1 MSDQPTIPPRPPRRP
16 GQESSPSSSAS
27 LPAVPPRP
35 SRSRSALPHE
45 ASSPLNPGAGFVHT
59 LPSIPARPNRA
70 HNKSPLPAEV
80 ASPLDPG
87 RGTVSTPADEK
98 TEDSAVLEVP
108 GVPKRP
114 KVLRTPSGRPLA
126 PVVGGEEEGHGH
138 GHGHGPAVSS
148 PRPQRAQRPT
158 GTSEDRNKS
167 RTRSPLP
174 SPLPE
179 LREEQPA
186 APLDQA
192 TALSAANLPQT
203 PAFKIRKES
212 TADSVRSHASIG
224 DVIRA
229 GRGRRFSVES
239 AVTTG
244 SSFKGQETEGEDEH
258 EHEQEEYKENDS
270 GNSDEQEMKR
280 DATQLFGGNLADDI
294 THTSA
299 DTKAENRGPVSQ
311 ETGEVKEAVKDFFG
325 KDLTE
330 EESEVIEAAARGKES
345 PRPEEAGN
353 ATADMKGPDTPID
366 EDKNIEPGQS
376 QRARRGSTTTGETS
390 PTPVPTPK
398 ARRGSVIAVAGED
411 EPSAAAEKPRRGSI
425 HPETGEIQPPSEA
438 ELLAKKTPHHEHS
451 STAEFRRESM
461 SIDENKLPKAV
472 KEVRKSFSEG
482 EIIGDE
488 VAVAEHREGLL
499 GDDGKKGAEELGAV
513 FEDEEAE
520 EAAEEEDKADE
531 EPNQKGDR
539 EVDMEKVNEGEY
551 RSHSTDPHHTTHK
564 PDPGH
569 EIKYGK
575 EIWEGPGK
583 TEAEEVREVKE
594 HLSTP
599 VQEPTDPLLAHKPPV
614 EGEVRSE
621 LERAGTSATR
631 GEVFE
636 PGRTQS
642 PLLAEPKKE
651 GEVGKGKPVVPP
663 RPAGGRLPVRAGPGK
678 ISALRANLE
687 NKLNLG
693 AGGGLFGGPPP
704 VKPKPAPKPV
714 EAEGEG
720 EGERKE
726 EVMVEKK
733 DTLGDVRKGRARG
746 PARRKLVEKKEE
758 KRGFAISEIVTIL
771 DIPGSSSNVVTGT
784 RSRSDSVD
792 SETQTG
798 EVKVEMGGRRMSI
811 YRGAGIKGDDV
822 VIEDKDDVE
831 EPVAQSGSEET
842 TPKPE
847 EKPETA
853 VSEAQAEAKAGAQPQ
868 SAIEDDD
875 EKEVVPAIAL
885 TEPLGDQT
893 AEEVKMEIEEAPGA
907 FPGAAVEDS
916 GVEASLHGAAGH
928 GTTVDVEQ
936 TA

>member
-1 MSDQPTIPPRPPRRP
+1 MSDQPSVPPRPSRRP
-16 GQESSPSSSAS
+16 GRESSPSSSAS
-27 LPAVPPRP
+27 LPAIPPRP
-35 SRSRSALPHE
+35 SRSRSPLPHK

-59 LPSIPARPNRA
+59 PPIPARPNRA

-98 TEDSAVLEVP
+98 TEASAALEVP

-126 PVVGGEEEGHGH
+126 PVVGGEEE

-179 LREEQPA
+179 LREDEPA
-186 APLDQA
+186 APLDQT

-244 SSFKGQETEGEDEH
+244 SSIKGQETEGEDEH
-258 EHEQEEYKENDS
+258 EHDQEEDKENDS
-270 GNSDEQEMKR
+270 GNGDEQEMKR
-280 DATQLFGGNLADDI
+280 DATQLFGGNLAENI
-294 THTSA
+294 THATA
-299 DTKAENRGPVSQ
+299 DTKTENRGPVAQ
-311 ETGEVKEAVKDFFG
+311 ETGETQEAVKDFFG

-330 EESEVIEAAARGKES
+330 EESEVVEAAARGKES

-353 ATADMKGPDTPID
+353 AAADMQGRDTPID

-390 PTPVPTPK
+390 PTPVPTPR
-398 ARRGSVIAVAGED
+398 ARRGSVAAVAGED
-411 EPSAAAEKPRRGSI
+411 EPSAAEKPRRGSL

-451 STAEFRRESM
+451 STAELRRESM
-461 SIDENKLPKAV
+461 SIDEDKLPKAV

-482 EIIGDE
+482 EIVGDE

-531 EPNQKGDR
+531 EQKQKEDGDGG
-539 EVDMEKVNEGEY
+539 EDMEKVNEGEY

-569 EIKYGK
+569 EVKYGK

-599 VQEPTDPLLAHKPPV
+599 VQEPTDPILAHKPPV

-651 GEVGKGKPVVPP
+651 GEVWKGKPVVPP
-663 RPAGGRLPVRAGPGK
+663 RPASGRVPVRGGPGK

-714 EAEGEG
+714 EAEGE
-720 EGERKE
+720 E
-726 EVMVEKK
+726 EEKK

-746 PARRKLVEKKEE
+746 PARRKPVEKKEE
-758 KRGFAISEIVTIL
+758 KGGFAISEIVTIL
-771 DIPGSSSNVVTGT
+771 NIPGSSSSDATGT

-798 EVKVEMGGRRMSI
+798 EIKVEMGGRRMSI

-822 VIEDKDDVE
+822 VVEDKDDV
-831 EPVAQSGSEET
+831 SEET

-847 EKPETA
+847 EKTEIA
-853 VSEAQAEAKAGAQPQ
+853 AGEAEAEAKSEAQPQ

-875 EKEVVPAIAL
+875 EKEVVPVVAL
-885 TEPLGDQT
+885 TEPLDEQT
-893 AEEVKMEIEEAPGA
+893 HEEVEKEIEEAPGA
-907 FPGAAVEDS
+907 FPAAAAKDTVGAE
-916 GVEASLHGAAGH
+916 GVKAGD
-928 GTTVDVEQ
+928 GEQ